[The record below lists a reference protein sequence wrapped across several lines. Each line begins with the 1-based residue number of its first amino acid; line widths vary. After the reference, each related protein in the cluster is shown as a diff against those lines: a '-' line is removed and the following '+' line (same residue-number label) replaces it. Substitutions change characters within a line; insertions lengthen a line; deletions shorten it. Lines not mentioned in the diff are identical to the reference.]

1 MTPEELIAEE
11 KELQEDRTIYPPFLV
26 EEFRKGREEIRMEEK
41 TGSSVAFEPTKI
53 TDFLQLIRTTWIIS
67 NKDYQERFW
76 VRQELPMRGDTF
88 SESTMTFEDTAEG
101 ILDPYVS
108 IRMTKKQRAM
118 LTQLFHL
125 VEDYK
130 NDRDTPCSRYG
141 EKDEEIVN
149 DPRWDKIR
157 VYTKDVYQELIIEG

>member
-1 MTPEELIAEE
+1 MSRFKEE
-11 KELQEDRTIYPPFLV
+11 KQIEEDKKIYPPFLV
-26 EEFRKGREEIRMEEK
+26 EEFRKCREEIRIEEK
-41 TGSSVAFEPTKI
+41 TGKPIPFEPTKI
-53 TDFLQLIRTTWIIS
+53 TDFTILITNIWKIS
-67 NKDYQERFW
+67 SKDYQERFW

-88 SESTMTFEDTAEG
+88 SESTMTFEDAAEG

-108 IRMTKKQRAM
+108 IGMTKKQRAM

-157 VYTKDVYQELIIEG
+157 NYAKEVYEELTMEA

>member
-1 MTPEELIAEE
+1 MTPEERIAEE
-11 KELQEDRTIYPPFLV
+11 KELQEDQTIYPPFLV
-26 EEFRKGREEIRMEEK
+26 EEFRKGREERRIEKK
-41 TGSSVAFEPTKI
+41 TGERAPQSFSKI
-53 TDFLQLIRTTWIIS
+53 TDFLQLIRTTWVIS

-76 VRQELPMRGDTF
+76 VRRELPMRGDTF
-88 SESTMTFEDTAEG
+88 SESTMTFEDAAEG

-108 IRMTKKQRAM
+108 IQMTKKQRAM

-157 VYTKDVYQELIIEG
+157 NYAKEVYQELIIEG

>member
-1 MTPEELIAEE
+1 MSTPEEQEE
-11 KELQEDRTIYPPFLV
+11 IYPPFLV
-26 EEFRKGREEIRMEEK
+26 NEFKKNREERKNRPQFIKNDEDLPPP
-41 TGSSVAFEPTKI
+41 PTKI
-53 TDFLQLIRTTWIIS
+53 TDFLQLIRTTWVIS

-88 SESTMTFEDTAEG
+88 SESTMTFEDAAEG

-108 IRMTKKQRAM
+108 IQMTKKQRTM

-149 DPRWDKIR
+149 DPRWNKIR
-157 VYTKDVYQELIIEG
+157 NYAKDVYEELVKED

>member
-1 MTPEELIAEE
+1 MSRFKEE
-11 KELQEDRTIYPPFLV
+11 KQIEEDKKIYPPFLV
-26 EEFRKGREEIRMEEK
+26 EEFRKCREEIRIEEK
-41 TGSSVAFEPTKI
+41 TGKPIPFEPTKI
-53 TDFLQLIRTTWIIS
+53 TDFTVLITNIWKIS
-67 NKDYQERFW
+67 SKDYQERFW

-88 SESTMTFEDTAEG
+88 SESTMTFEDAAEG

-157 VYTKDVYQELIIEG
+157 IYAKDVYEELIKED

>member
-1 MTPEELIAEE
+1 MSTPEEQEE
-11 KELQEDRTIYPPFLV
+11 IYPPFLV
-26 EEFRKGREEIRMEEK
+26 NEFKKNREERKNRPQFIKNDEDLPPP
-41 TGSSVAFEPTKI
+41 PTKI
-53 TDFLQLIRTTWIIS
+53 TDFLQLIRTTWVIS

-101 ILDPYVS
+101 ILDPS
-108 IRMTKKQRAM
+108 ISIQMTKKQRTM

-149 DPRWDKIR
+149 DPRWNKIR
-157 VYTKDVYQELIIEG
+157 NYAKDVYEELVKED

>member
-1 MTPEELIAEE
+1 MSTPEEQEE
-11 KELQEDRTIYPPFLV
+11 IYPPFLV
-26 EEFRKGREEIRMEEK
+26 NEFKKNREERKNRPQFIKNDEDLPPP
-41 TGSSVAFEPTKI
+41 PTKI
-53 TDFLQLIRTTWIIS
+53 TDFLQLIRTTWVIS

-88 SESTMTFEDTAEG
+88 SESTMTFEDAAEG

-108 IRMTKKQRAM
+108 IGMTKKQRAM

-157 VYTKDVYQELIIEG
+157 NYAKEVYEELTMEA

>member
-1 MTPEELIAEE
+1 MASEDLKTKYLKLHEDYEKIFPDFINRKSRELR
-11 KELQEDRTIYPPFLV
+11 KDPTINDLP
-26 EEFRKGREEIRMEEK
+26 
-41 TGSSVAFEPTKI
+41 STKI
-53 TDFLQLIRTTWIIS
+53 TDFTILITNIWKIS

-88 SESTMTFEDTAEG
+88 SESTMTFEDAAEG

-108 IRMTKKQRAM
+108 IQMTKKQRTM

-149 DPRWDKIR
+149 DPRWNKIR
-157 VYTKDVYQELIIEG
+157 NYAKDVYEELTKEG

>member
-1 MTPEELIAEE
+1 MSRFKEE
-11 KELQEDRTIYPPFLV
+11 KQIEEDKKIYPPFLV
-26 EEFRKGREEIRMEEK
+26 EEFRKCRKEIRIEEK
-41 TGSSVAFEPTKI
+41 TGKSISFEPTNI
-53 TDFLQLIRTTWIIS
+53 TDFTVLITNIWKIS
-67 NKDYQERFW
+67 SKDYQERFW

-88 SESTMTFEDTAEG
+88 SESTMTFEDAAEG
-101 ILDPYVS
+101 ILDPS
-108 IRMTKKQRAM
+108 ISIQVTKKQRAM

-141 EKDEEIVN
+141 EKDKEIVN

-157 VYTKDVYQELIIEG
+157 SYAKDVYEELTLGS

>member
-1 MTPEELIAEE
+1 VTPEELIAEE
-11 KELQEDRTIYPPFLV
+11 KELQEDKKIYPPFLV
-26 EEFRKGREEIRMEEK
+26 EEFRKCREEIRIEEK
-41 TGSSVAFEPTKI
+41 TGKSIPFEPTKI
-53 TDFLQLIRTTWIIS
+53 TDFTVLITNIWKIS
-67 NKDYQERFW
+67 NRDYQERFW

-101 ILDPYVS
+101 ILDPS
-108 IRMTKKQRAM
+108 ISIQMTKKQRAM

-157 VYTKDVYQELIIEG
+157 SYAKDIYEELTMEA

>member
-1 MTPEELIAEE
+1 
-11 KELQEDRTIYPPFLV
+11 
-26 EEFRKGREEIRMEEK
+26 
-41 TGSSVAFEPTKI
+41 
-53 TDFLQLIRTTWIIS
+53 
-67 NKDYQERFW
+67 
-76 VRQELPMRGDTF
+76 MRGDTF
-88 SESTMTFEDTAEG
+88 SESTMTFEDAAEG

-108 IRMTKKQRAM
+108 IQMTKKQRTM

-149 DPRWDKIR
+149 DPRWNKIR
-157 VYTKDVYQELIIEG
+157 NYAKDVYEELVKED

>member
-1 MTPEELIAEE
+1 MSTPEEQEE
-11 KELQEDRTIYPPFLV
+11 IYPPFLV
-26 EEFRKGREEIRMEEK
+26 NEFKKNREERKNRPQFIKNDEDLPPP
-41 TGSSVAFEPTKI
+41 PTKI
-53 TDFLQLIRTTWIIS
+53 TDFLQLIRTTWVIS

-88 SESTMTFEDTAEG
+88 SESTMTFEDAAEG

-108 IRMTKKQRAM
+108 IQMTKKQRTM

-149 DPRWDKIR
+149 DPRWHKIR
-157 VYTKDVYQELIIEG
+157 NYAKDVYEELVKED

>member
-1 MTPEELIAEE
+1 MTPEERVVEE

-26 EEFRKGREEIRMEEK
+26 EEFRKGREERRKEKK
-41 TGSSVAFEPTKI
+41 TGKRVPQSFSNI
-53 TDFLQLIRTTWIIS
+53 TDFLQLIRTTWVIS

-76 VRQELPMRGDTF
+76 VRRELPMRGDTF
-88 SESTMTFEDTAEG
+88 SESTMTFEDAAEG

-130 NDRDTPCSRYG
+130 SDLDTPRSRYG

-149 DPRWDKIR
+149 DPRWDKVRNFAIE
-157 VYTKDVYQELIIEG
+157 VYDELTKEY

>member
-1 MTPEELIAEE
+1 MVKMSTPEEQEE
-11 KELQEDRTIYPPFLV
+11 IYPPFLV
-26 EEFRKGREEIRMEEK
+26 NEFKKNREERKNRPQFIKNDEDLPPP
-41 TGSSVAFEPTKI
+41 PTKI
-53 TDFLQLIRTTWIIS
+53 TDFLQLIRTTWVIS

>member
-1 MTPEELIAEE
+1 MSRFKEE
-11 KELQEDRTIYPPFLV
+11 KQIEEDKKIYPPFLV
-26 EEFRKGREEIRMEEK
+26 EEFRKCREEIRIEEK
-41 TGSSVAFEPTKI
+41 TGKPIPFEPTKI
-53 TDFLQLIRTTWIIS
+53 TDFTILITNIWKIS
-67 NKDYQERFW
+67 SKDYQERFW

-88 SESTMTFEDTAEG
+88 SESTMTFEDAAEG

-108 IRMTKKQRAM
+108 IQMTKKQRAM

-157 VYTKDVYQELIIEG
+157 VYAKDVYEELVKED

>member
-1 MTPEELIAEE
+1 MPSFKEKTRIEED
-11 KELQEDRTIYPPFLV
+11 KKIYPPFLV
-26 EEFRKGREEIRMEEK
+26 NEFKKNREERKNRPQFIKNDEDLPPP
-41 TGSSVAFEPTKI
+41 PTKI
-53 TDFLQLIRTTWIIS
+53 TDFLQLIRTTWTIS

-88 SESTMTFEDTAEG
+88 SESTMTFEDAAEG
-101 ILDPYVS
+101 ILDPS
-108 IRMTKKQRAM
+108 ISVQVTKKQRAM

-141 EKDEEIVN
+141 EKDKEIVN

-157 VYTKDVYQELIIEG
+157 SYAKDVYEELTLGS